1 MADNPKP
8 NRRRTDGYAMI
19 VAIGAAPRLLARF
32 RVDPDEVAR
41 RAGIDPRLFANP
53 EAMIPFSVLGRY
65 VEECTRAT
73 GCAHFGLLVGAEEG
87 FANLGVVGRLAE
99 HSPTVGAALRDL
111 VQNFHVY
118 EFGATASVTVERDV
132 AALTYTIDQPIRAAD
147 QVADASMAI
156 GFGLLRQMC
165 GPLWAPLEVRLMHAR
180 PADTA
185 AHRRIL
191 GERVSYGA
199 DRNAVMFPARWLA
212 HPLEGAEPDLREF
225 FADRVAALRSDPP
238 TRFTSRVRTVMRAR
252 LLGGDCSN
260 ERVAD
265 ALAMSTRTLH
275 RRLAEDGTTFVQLL
289 EAVRYDIARQMLAN
303 SRAPLSG
310 ISASLGYANA
320 SAFTRA
326 FRRWS
331 GQSPRAW
338 RTRPE
343 RR

>member
-1 MADNPKP
+1 MPAESPA

-19 VAIGAAPRLLARF
+19 VAIAAAPRLLARF
-32 RVDPDEVAR
+32 GVDADEVAR
-41 RAGIDPRLFANP
+41 RSGIEPRLFGNP
-53 EAMIPFSVLGRY
+53 ESLIPFSVLGRY
-65 VEECTRAT
+65 VEECARASN
-73 GCAHFGLLVGAEEG
+73 CPHFGVLVGAEEG

-118 EFGATASVTVERDV
+118 EFGATVSISVERDV
-132 AALTYTIDQPIRAAD
+132 AALTYTIDQPIRGAD

-156 GFGLLRQMC
+156 GLGLLRQMC

-180 PADTA
+180 PADTS

-191 GERVSYGA
+191 GERVRYGA
-199 DRNAVMFPARWLA
+199 DRNAVMFPARWLD
-212 HPLEGAEPDLREF
+212 HPLEGAEPDLRGF

-275 RRLAEDGTTFVQLL
+275 RRLADDGTTFAQLL

-303 SRAPLSG
+303 SRAPLSE
-310 ISASLGYANA
+310 ISASLGYSNG

-331 GQSPRAW
+331 GQSPQAW
-338 RTRPE
+338 RKQPE

>member
-1 MADNPKP
+1 MSKP
-8 NRRRTDGYAMI
+8 SIPRRRRTDGYAMI
-19 VAIGAAPRLLARF
+19 VAIAAAPRLLARF
-32 RVDPDEVAR
+32 GVEPDAVAR
-41 RAGIDPRLFANP
+41 LAGIDPILFGTP
-53 EAMIPFSVLGRY
+53 EVLIPFSVLGRY

-73 GCAHFGLLVGAEEG
+73 GCPHFGLLVGAEEG

-99 HSPTVGAALRDL
+99 HSPTVGDALRDL

-118 EFGATASVTVERDV
+118 EFGATTSVTVERDV

-156 GFGLLRQMC
+156 GYGLLRQMC

-180 PADTA
+180 PADTS
-185 AHRRIL
+185 AHRRVL
-191 GERVSYGA
+191 GERIRYGA
-199 DRNAVMFPARWLA
+199 DRNAVMFPARWLE
-212 HPLEGAEPDLREF
+212 HPLKGAEPDLRGF
-225 FADRVAALRSDPP
+225 FADRVAAMRSDPP
-238 TRFTSRVRTVMRAR
+238 TRFTARVRTAMRAR
-252 LLGGDCSN
+252 LLAGDCSN
-260 ERVAD
+260 HRVAA

-275 RRLAEDGTTFVQLL
+275 RRLADDGTTFGQLQ
-289 EAVRYDIARQMLAN
+289 ETVRYDIARQMLAN
-303 SRAPLSG
+303 SRAPLSE
-310 ISASLGYANA
+310 ISASLGYSNA

-338 RTRPE
+338 RTHPE